1 MNAVVKSQEAWF
13 EPMRP
18 EALDGVLQVERQAY
32 EFPWTQGNFND
43 SLNAGHQAQLL
54 CAGAELLGYFVA
66 MKGFEEVH
74 LLNLTVA
81 TRHQRQGWA
90 HVMLDALA
98 IWSRGQGADWL
109 WLEVRP
115 SNQRAIDLYERYGF
129 RRVGERKDYY
139 PAAQGMRESA
149 LVMSLML
156 SGAGAAGHP

>member
-81 TRHQRQGWA
+81 PRHQRQGWA

-115 SNQRAIDLYERYGF
+115 RNLRAIDLYERYGF

-139 PAAQGMRESA
+139 PAAQGRRESA

-156 SGAGAAGHP
+156 SGAGFV